1 MTSTIAIFRAAAL
14 CLLAGA
20 AHASTVP
27 AAQADAPVPA
37 TRHQPTA
44 YRAPAAQDAAPDRAW
59 RDQNRIVAGY
69 NSMMLTMGG
78 DQHAQHQAP
87 QAAADPHAGHK
98 MPAAAAPD
106 PHAGHHM
113 PKTAAKAGEPAPLLA
128 AAHAAGESKAGCAC
142 CKAKDGAE
150 GGSCMAPP
158 AAKPDAGQGAHG
170 AHGGMAH
177 GAGAMK
183 GGCACC
189 KGKDGHAGMAMGE
202 SSPAQCMP
210 GAGQG
215 AMTDSGK
222 GGECCK
228 GGGCCKD
235 GCCAGKAAPA
245 PAGGHE
251 GHH

>member
-1 MTSTIAIFRAAAL
+1 MTSTIAFFRAAAL
-14 CLLAGA
+14 CLLASA

-44 YRAPAAQDAAPDRAW
+44 YRAPAAQDATPDRTW

-69 NSMMLTMGG
+69 DSMMLTMAG
-78 DQHAQHQAP
+78 DGHAQHSAP

-98 MPAAAAPD
+98 MQAAAAPD

-113 PKTAAKAGEPAPLLA
+113 PKTVAQAGETAPLLA
-128 AAHAAGESKAGCAC
+128 AAHAAGQSKAGCAC
-142 CKAKDGAE
+142 CKAKDGAQ
-150 GGSCMAPP
+150 GAPSCMAPP
-158 AAKPDAGQGAHG
+158 GGKPEAG
-170 AHGGMAH
+170 HGGMAH
-177 GAGAMK
+177 GADAAK

-189 KGKDGHAGMAMGE
+189 KGKDASGAGHEAHAGMAMAT

-210 GAGQG
+210 GAGK
-215 AMTDSGK
+215 S
-222 GGECCK
+222 
-228 GGGCCKD
+228 GGCCKD
-235 GCCAGKAAPA
+235 GCCKDGACAMAAAPA
-245 PAGGHE
+245 STQHE